1 MMNKRHTHLA
11 WLLCFLC
18 LPFTISQAQDKTS
31 PYDGYTP
38 EGLERG
44 GTGSDF
50 VSVNLATGSL
60 NFALPLLTIG
70 GRGKAGYT
78 MRYTF
83 DKRWAVERIKCPPGS
98 LCPDHGYELRVNE
111 SEWSLIEPGFGPGV
125 MV

>member
-1 MMNKRHTHLA
+1 MMNKRHTYPV

-18 LPFTISQAQDKTS
+18 LSTTFLKAQDKTS

-38 EGLERG
+38 AGLERG

-60 NFALPLLTIG
+60 NFALPLMTIG

-78 MRYTF
+78 MHYTF
-83 DKRWAVERIKCPPGS
+83 DKRWAVERIACRPS
-98 LCPDHGYELRVNE
+98 SFCPDQGYVLRVNE
-111 SEWSLIEPGFGPGV
+111 FEW
-125 MV
+125 